1 MHVGLIT
8 SYNAFFPL
16 VYNFNYLIN
25 KTVNWIT
32 EWPTCKEDEWQCEN
46 KQCIPIER
54 RCDVREDCTD
64 KSDELECGI
73 YIYT

>member
-1 MHVGLIT
+1 LNVGVIT
-8 SYNAFFPL
+8 SYKIHFFFHL
-16 VYNFNYLIN
+16 RYLIN

-46 KQCIPIER
+46 KQCIPIES

-73 YIYT
+73 YIYK